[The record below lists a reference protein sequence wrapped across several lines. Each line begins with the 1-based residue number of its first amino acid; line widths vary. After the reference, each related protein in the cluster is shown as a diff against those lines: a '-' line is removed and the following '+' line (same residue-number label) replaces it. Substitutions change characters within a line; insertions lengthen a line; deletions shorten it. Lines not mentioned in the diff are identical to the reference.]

1 MMPSRGLRLARGHA
15 PRLRVQSRNLS
26 STSRIIPH
34 TRPQPTSS
42 LLRSRQW
49 TTASG
54 IAIPSIAATRHASTT
69 PSPPPAQTGTAT
81 TPPPIATETEAP
93 FPPDISTITLD
104 DIDLSAYDISQI
116 PEKIGYLHEIGLNW
130 WYGPTSTLEYILEH
144 IHIYSGMPWWGS
156 MAATAVLV
164 RCVLFP
170 FYLRSSDSMAR
181 QAALVSIT
189 KPIQDLMT
197 QAQRNKDTQ
206 AMQMHWL
213 QLAAVRKRAG
223 IKLTSQFA
231 PMILQGILG
240 FCGFKLIRAM
250 AALPVPAFRDGGFL
264 WLTDLTV
271 PDPYGI
277 LPICMAGAIHLLV
290 RLGGE
295 SGAAPAG
302 AMPPG
307 MQNFMLYGMPGIVML
322 IMAWQPGALVWWFTV
337 NGALGMVQALAL
349 QRAAVRRFF
358 GLAPLYK
365 PPKSEEAAASPF
377 AALMDLAMP
386 PKKKV
391 EGVVDIGSGDG
402 NGGGAGGVG
411 MQWQAPNINTNGSG
425 PAGPVLDVKGRST
438 AASIAAGPSERKSG
452 GVFSQLRERARDSA
466 RSKQV
471 ETEKKAK
478 RRAAEAYEQRAK
490 ERDARR

>member
-1 MMPSRGLRLARGHA
+1 M
-15 PRLRVQSRNLS
+15 
-26 STSRIIPH
+26 
-34 TRPQPTSS
+34 
-42 LLRSRQW
+42 
-49 TTASG
+49 
-54 IAIPSIAATRHASTT
+54 AIPSIAALRHASTT
-69 PSPPPAQTGTAT
+69 PSPSPAQPTTAT

-156 MAATAVLV
+156 MACTAVLV

-206 AMQMHWL
+206 AMQMHWM

-337 NGALGMVQALAL
+337 NGALGMMQALAL
-349 QRAAVRRFF
+349 QRAPVRRYF

-365 PPKSEEAAASPF
+365 PPKDQEAAASPF

-386 PKKKV
+386 LKKK
-391 EGVVDIGSGDG
+391 EGGVIDVSGGGRGG
-402 NGGGAGGVG
+402 NGGGGMGAGGAG

-438 AASIAAGPSERKSG
+438 AASIAAGPSERKIG
-452 GVFSQLRERARDSA
+452 GVFSQLRERARDTA
-466 RSKQV
+466 RSQQV
-471 ETEKKAK
+471 ETEKKVK
-478 RRAAEAYEQRAK
+478 RRAAEAYERRAK

>member
-1 MMPSRGLRLARGHA
+1 MYLVCVHNPA
-15 PRLRVQSRNLS
+15 
-26 STSRIIPH
+26 IIPH
-34 TRPQPTSS
+34 LRPQPTSS

-49 TTASG
+49 TTAST
-54 IAIPSIAATRHASTT
+54 ISIPSIAALRHASTT
-69 PSPPPAQTGTAT
+69 PSPLPAQTDAAA
-81 TPPPIATETEAP
+81 PPPFVADTAAP
-93 FPPDISTITLD
+93 LPPDISTITLD

-156 MAATAVLV
+156 MACTAVLV

-386 PKKKV
+386 LKKK
-391 EGVVDIGSGDG
+391 EGVVDIGGGGGSGG
-402 NGGGAGGVG
+402 GMGKGGGA
-411 MQWQAPNINTNGSG
+411 MQWQAPNINTNGSAR
-425 PAGPVLDVKGRST
+425 AGPVLDVKGSSS
-438 AASIAAGPSERKSG
+438 AVSAGSGPVEKKTG
-452 GVFSQLRERARDSA
+452 GVFSQLRERARDTA
-466 RSKQV
+466 RSQQV
-471 ETEKKAK
+471 ETEKKVK
-478 RRAAEAYEQRAK
+478 RRAAEAYERRAK

>member
-15 PRLRVQSRNLS
+15 PRLSVHSRNLS
-26 STSRIIPH
+26 SASRIPH
-34 TRPQPTSS
+34 LRPQPTSS

-49 TTASG
+49 TTAS
-54 IAIPSIAATRHASTT
+54 ILPIPSIAALRHASTT
-69 PSPPPAQTGTAT
+69 PSPLPAQTDAA
-81 TPPPIATETEAP
+81 PPPFVADTAATL
-93 FPPDISTITLD
+93 PPDISTITLD
-104 DIDLSAYDISQI
+104 DIDLFAYDISEI

-271 PDPYGI
+271 PDPYGL

-302 AMPPG
+302 AMPAG
-307 MQNFMLYGMPGIVML
+307 MQTFMLYGMPGIVML

-337 NGALGMVQALAL
+337 NGALGMCQALAL
-349 QRAAVRRFF
+349 QRAGVRRFF

-365 PPKSEEAAASPF
+365 PPKSEEKAASPF
-377 AALMDLAMP
+377 AQLMDLAMP

-391 EGVVDIGSGDG
+391 DNVVDIG
-402 NGGGAGGVG
+402 GGGGGGKNAGF
-411 MQWQAPNINTNGSG
+411 MQPQWQAPNINTNGSNG
-425 PAGPVLDVKGRST
+425 RGGAVLDVKATST
-438 AASIAAGPSERKSG
+438 SSAGSGSGPVEKKTG
-452 GVFSQLRERARDSA
+452 GVFSQFRERVNDTA
-466 RSKQV
+466 RSRQV

-478 RRAAEAYEQRAK
+478 RRAAEAYERRAK

>member
-1 MMPSRGLRLARGHA
+1 M
-15 PRLRVQSRNLS
+15 
-26 STSRIIPH
+26 
-34 TRPQPTSS
+34 PQPHPHH
-42 LLRSRQW
+42 LRRKRTQHHLH
-49 TTASG
+49 T
-54 IAIPSIAATRHASTT
+54 AATL
-69 PSPPPAQTGTAT
+69 
-81 TPPPIATETEAP
+81 
-93 FPPDISTITLD
+93 PPDISTITLD

-156 MAATAVLV
+156 MACTAVLV

-295 SGAAPAG
+295 SGASPSG
-302 AMPPG
+302 AMPAG
-307 MQNFMLYGMPGIVML
+307 MQTFMLYGMPGIVML

-349 QRAAVRRFF
+349 QRAGVRRFF
-358 GLAPLYK
+358 GLAPLYR
-365 PPKSEEAAASPF
+365 PAKSEEKAASPF
-377 AALMDLAMP
+377 AQLMDLAMP
-386 PKKKV
+386 PKKKMG
-391 EGVVDIGSGDG
+391 EGVVDV
-402 NGGGAGGVG
+402 GGGGKNAAF
-411 MQWQAPNINTNGSG
+411 MQPQWQAPNINTNGSNG
-425 PAGPVLDVKGRST
+425 RGGAVLDVKATST
-438 AASIAAGPSERKSG
+438 SSAGSGSGPVEKKTG
-452 GVFSQLRERARDSA
+452 GVFSQFRERVSDTA
-466 RSKQV
+466 RSRQV
-471 ETEKKAK
+471 ETEKKVK
-478 RRAAEAYEQRAK
+478 RRAAEAYERRAK

>member
-1 MMPSRGLRLARGHA
+1 M
-15 PRLRVQSRNLS
+15 
-26 STSRIIPH
+26 
-34 TRPQPTSS
+34 
-42 LLRSRQW
+42 
-49 TTASG
+49 
-54 IAIPSIAATRHASTT
+54 
-69 PSPPPAQTGTAT
+69 
-81 TPPPIATETEAP
+81 ATETEAP

-104 DIDLSAYDISQI
+104 DIDLSAYDITQI

-130 WYGPTSTLEYILEH
+130 WYGPTTTLEYILEH

-391 EGVVDIGSGDG
+391 DNVVDIGGGS
-402 NGGGAGGVG
+402 GGGKNAAI
-411 MQWQAPNINTNGSG
+411 MQPQWQAPNINTNGSTG
-425 PAGPVLDVKGRST
+425 RGGAVLDVKATST
-438 AASIAAGPSERKSG
+438 SSAGSGSGPVKKKSG
-452 GVFSQLRERARDSA
+452 GVLSQLRERARDTA
-466 RSKQV
+466 RSRQV

-478 RRAAEAYEQRAK
+478 RRAAEAYERRAR

>member
-1 MMPSRGLRLARGHA
+1 MTL
-15 PRLRVQSRNLS
+15 
-26 STSRIIPH
+26 IY
-34 TRPQPTSS
+34 
-42 LLRSRQW
+42 RQ
-49 TTASG
+49 
-54 IAIPSIAATRHASTT
+54 
-69 PSPPPAQTGTAT
+69 
-81 TPPPIATETEAP
+81 
-93 FPPDISTITLD
+93 
-104 DIDLSAYDISQI
+104 
-116 PEKIGYLHEIGLNW
+116 KIGYLHEIGLNW

-156 MAATAVLV
+156 MACTAVLV

-337 NGALGMVQALAL
+337 NGALGMMQALAL
-349 QRAAVRRFF
+349 QRAPVRRFF

-377 AALMDLAMP
+377 AALLDLAMP
-386 PKKKV
+386 PKKKTV
-391 EGVVDIGSGDG
+391 EGVVDVGGGSG
-402 NGGGAGGVG
+402 GGKNAGF
-411 MQWQAPNINTNGSG
+411 MSPQWQAPNINTNGSNG
-425 PAGPVLDVKGRST
+425 RGGPVLDVKATST
-438 AASIAAGPSERKSG
+438 SSAGSGTGPVEKKTG

-478 RRAAEAYEQRAK
+478 RRAAEAYERRAR